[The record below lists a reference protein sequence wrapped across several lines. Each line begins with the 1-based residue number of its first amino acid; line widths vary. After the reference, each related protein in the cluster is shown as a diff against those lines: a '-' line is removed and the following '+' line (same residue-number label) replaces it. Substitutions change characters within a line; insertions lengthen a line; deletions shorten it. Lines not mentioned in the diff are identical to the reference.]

1 MYVDADT
8 IIKLAAFLGA
18 LATILTGLYKG
29 FRFLERQ
36 KEQDAEIREL
46 KEKHTEDIENIQKE
60 QCVMC
65 YTLLAVLD
73 GLMQQGA
80 NGEVTK
86 AHEKLQKHLN
96 KTAHHWEEG

>member
-1 MYVDADT
+1 MVVT
-8 IIKLAAFLGA
+8 GEMILQAAALMGVFAGLGA
-18 LATILTGLYKG
+18 TAYKVVQW
-29 FRFLERQ
+29 LERQ
-36 KEQDAEIREL
+36 KAQDAEIAALRQRHEADM
-46 KEKHTEDIENIQKE
+46 EEIEKE
-60 QCVMC
+60 QCVIC

>member
-1 MYVDADT
+1 MYVNGEM
-8 IIKLAAFLGA
+8 ILQVAALIGVFAGLGA
-18 LATILTGLYKG
+18 TAYKVVQW
-29 FRFLERQ
+29 LERQ
-36 KEQDAEIREL
+36 KAQDAEIAEL
-46 KEKHTEDIENIQKE
+46 KRRHEADIEEIEKE